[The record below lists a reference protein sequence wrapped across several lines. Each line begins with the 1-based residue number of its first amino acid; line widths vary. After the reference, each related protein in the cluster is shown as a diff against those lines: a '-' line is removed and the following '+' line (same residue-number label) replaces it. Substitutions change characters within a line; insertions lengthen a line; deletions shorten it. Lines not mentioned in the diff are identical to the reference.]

1 MKLYGSLTSPFVRKI
16 RAILAEKKVSYDFVL
31 EDVWSASTSIN
42 TFNPLGKVPC
52 LLLDDGKA
60 IYDSKVISDALEK
73 HHPTPALM
81 PSDTVL
87 LIDMRILEALADGI
101 MEAAVNIFLEN
112 KFHSEGTR
120 SIDWQHRQEK
130 KITLGCQALESL
142 IAKSTSGYLQ
152 EAFSVADISTVCALC
167 YVELRLP
174 HILWKEQYPVLA
186 QYVNRLHQKESL
198 ATTQP
203 KVS

>member
-16 RAILAEKKVSYDFVL
+16 RAILTEKKVAHEFVL
-31 EDVWSASTSIN
+31 EDVWAASTSIN
-42 TFNPLGKVPC
+42 TLNPLGKVPC
-52 LLLDDGKA
+52 LLLDNGKA
-60 IYDSKVISDALEK
+60 IYDSKVISEALEK
-73 HHPTPALM
+73 YYPTPALM
-81 PSDTVL
+81 PSDTTSLV
-87 LIDMRILEALADGI
+87 DMRALEALADGI

-112 KFHSEGTR
+112 KFHAEGAR
-120 SIDWQHRQEK
+120 SIDWQQRQEK

-152 EAFSVADISTVCALC
+152 EAFSVADICVVCALC
-167 YVELRLP
+167 YVDLRLP
-174 HILWKEQYPVLA
+174 HILWKAQYPALA
-186 QYVNRLHQKESL
+186 QYVSRLNQRESL